1 MIDVTASVGVAALN
15 SSADT
20 PESLLRRADQALYV
34 AKRDGRNRVVAD
46 AA

>member
-1 MIDVTASVGVAALN
+1 LRVTASVGIAALGDEG
-15 SSADT
+15 DT
-20 PESLLRRADQALYV
+20 LEMLFERADKALYV